1 MDMSHCSNVVM
12 QKIINYL
19 FGGKI
24 ELQDL
29 SLTELVKLMNM
40 ASMMFLNELL
50 TGTQDFVLGFLPFT
64 GVNCGSLPELVE
76 AFMLAEQFQLKT
88 IVQPCLLTA
97 DGAFGWLT
105 QEQEEPLF

>member
-19 FGGKI
+19 FGEKI

-40 ASMMFLNELL
+40 ASMMLLDELL
-50 TGTQDFVLGFLPFT
+50 TGTQMFVFSFLPDT

-88 IVQPCLLTA
+88 IVQPCLLRA
-97 DGAFGWLT
+97 DGAFGWVT
-105 QEQEEPLF
+105 QEQE